1 MKEVTFYKTTGFSM
15 WPFLKEG
22 ERLVAKEAPV
32 EELKIGD
39 IILYRKNNQL
49 VCHRLIKNVKTEE
62 GCLFYARGDNSNCP
76 PELVAEEM
84 FIGKAMG
91 IIKNS
96 KIISLDG
103 MRQHLIN
110 RFIVMA
116 APLVSVGVKIGK
128 ILLRKR

>member
-1 MKEVTFYKTTGFSM
+1 M